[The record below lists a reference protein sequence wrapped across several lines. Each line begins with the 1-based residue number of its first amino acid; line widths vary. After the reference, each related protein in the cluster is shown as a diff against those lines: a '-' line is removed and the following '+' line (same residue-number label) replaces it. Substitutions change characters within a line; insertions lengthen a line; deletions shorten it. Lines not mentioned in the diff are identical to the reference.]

1 MTNENLSN
9 STNNLIDKELR
20 DLILKYMEACNGG
33 EYSLAE
39 TILQDIKEYEK
50 SINMEADDWR

>member
-50 SINMEADDWR
+50 SINMEADD

>member
-20 DLILKYMEACNGG
+20 DLILRYMEACNEG

-50 SINMEADDWR
+50 TLEANDWR